1 MRPETRTLIFDLTI
15 GEVEA
20 ALNLSARA
28 VTALVEDGLL
38 TVSLPRSRPGGP
50 RGIREPRLGDARF
63 RSDQVARARE
73 ASGELARVRDRFP
86 PRTRD
91 YDRATALGALL
102 THLGR

>member
-1 MRPETRTLIFDLTI
+1 MRPETRSLVFDLTI

-20 ALNLSARA
+20 TLNLSARA
-28 VTALVEDGLL
+28 VAALVEEGMLV
-38 TVSLPRSRPGGP
+38 VSLPRSRPGGT
-50 RGIREPRLGDARF
+50 REPRLDDARF

-73 ASGELARVRDRFP
+73 ASGELARARDRFP
-86 PRTRD
+86 SRTRD